1 MSSIVKSPR
10 AIRAAEVAFLAVLV
24 VVGAGLRVYRI
35 ETSLWYDEIVTLL
48 DSVRPPL
55 LRIVTHFPSNND
67 HPLYSVIAHVSVS
80 AFGTSP
86 LALRLPAA
94 LFGVAAIPLLYF
106 VGRAV
111 TGRLEAG
118 AAALILTF
126 SYHHIWF
133 SQNARGY
140 TALLFFVMLSTL
152 ALMRWFETGRR
163 SSLIVYAVST
173 ALGAYAHL
181 TMVLVCLSHALVG
194 AFDWVWHGRE
204 SRVSAQRVD
213 FAAAFVGA
221 GLLTIA
227 FHLPMLLDV
236 SAFYSPG
243 ATPRDAVATP
253 LWSVLAALRG
263 LQVGFGSVWVIL
275 IGAVLFGAG
284 VWSYFKQRPTAVL
297 LMLLAVPFTLLV
309 VLVLQRPV
317 RPRFVLFA
325 IGFGLLVTL
334 RGAATIGAGL
344 VPRAQSWLTR
354 GQAATAMVV
363 LLTAGALAVSIQ
375 SLPFG
380 YEFPKQDFEQA
391 VSFIEQSKGARDVA
405 AVVGETAA
413 VPVLRYLGRPWTR
426 IEHESQLDELRA
438 DGAHVW
444 VLYTF
449 SSYIETGQPE
459 LWAALHEQCSAVRE
473 FVGTVEG
480 GTISVRRCP

>member
-1 MSSIVKSPR
+1 VNNPR
-10 AIRAAEVAFLAVLV
+10 VIRPTEIAFLAVLV
-24 VVGAGLRVYRI
+24 VVGAGLRVYRSD
-35 ETSLWYDEIVTLL
+35 TGLWYDEIVTLL

-67 HPLYSVIAHVSVS
+67 HPLYSVIAHLSVS
-80 AFGTSP
+80 IFGTTP
-86 LALRLPAA
+86 FALRLPAV

-111 TGRLEAG
+111 TGRFEAG

-152 ALMRWFETGRR
+152 ALIRWFETGSR
-163 SSLIVYAVST
+163 SSLVVYAVST

-181 TMVLVCLSHALVG
+181 TMVLVCLSHALAGV
-194 AFDWVWHGRE
+194 FDWLWYGRD
-204 SRVSAQRVD
+204 SRVRAQRLE
-213 FAAAFVGA
+213 FASAFVGA

-227 FHLPMLLDV
+227 LHLPMLLDV
-236 SAFYSPG
+236 SAFYTPG
-243 ATPRDAVATP
+243 ATARDQVATP
-253 LWSVLAALRG
+253 VWSVLAALRG
-263 LQVGFGSVWVIL
+263 LQAGFGSVWVIL
-275 IGAVLFGAG
+275 VGALLFGAG
-284 VWSYFKQRPTAVL
+284 VWSYFKQRPTVLL

-309 VLVLQRPV
+309 ILVLQRPV

-334 RGAATIGAGL
+334 RGAATLGASL
-344 VPRAQSWLTR
+344 VPGAQSWLSGR
-354 GQAATAMVV
+354 QAATAMVV
-363 LLTAGALAVSIQ
+363 LFTAGALVVSLR

-380 YEFPKQDFEQA
+380 YEFPKQDFERA
-391 VSFIEQSKGARDVA
+391 VGFVEQSKDASDVA

-413 VPVLRYLGRPWTR
+413 VPVLRYLGRPWPR
-426 IEHESQLDELRA
+426 IERENQLDELRA
-438 DGAHVW
+438 TGGEVW

-449 SSYIETGQPE
+449 PSYIETGQPD
-459 LWAALHEQCSAVRE
+459 LWAALLKRCSSVRE

-480 GTISVRRCP
+480 GTVTVRRCR

>member
-55 LRIVTHFPSNND
+55 IQILTHFPSNND

-80 AFGTSP
+80 AFGASP

-106 VGRAV
+106 VGKAV
-111 TGRLEAG
+111 TDRLEAG

-126 SYHHIWF
+126 SFHHIWF

-152 ALMRWFETGRR
+152 ALIRWFDTGRR
-163 SSLIVYAVST
+163 SFLIVYAVST
-173 ALGAYAHL
+173 ALGAYTHL
-181 TMVLVCLSHALVG
+181 TMVLVCLSHALVC
-194 AFDWVWHGRE
+194 AFDWLRHARD
-204 SRVSAQRVD
+204 SRVSAQRTD
-213 FAAAFVGA
+213 LGAAFVGA
-221 GLLTIA
+221 GLLTA
-227 FHLPMLLDV
+227 ALYLPMWLDV

-243 ATPRDAVATP
+243 ATPRDEVATP

-263 LQVGFGSVWVIL
+263 LQAGFGSLWAIV
-275 IGAVLFGAG
+275 IGALLFGAG
-284 VWSYFKQRPTAVL
+284 VWSHFKQRPTAAL
-297 LMLLAVPFTLLV
+297 LLLLAVPFTLLV
-309 VLVLQRPV
+309 ILVLQRPV

-334 RGAATIGAGL
+334 RGAATLGAGL
-344 VPRAQSWLTR
+344 APISHRWLTR
-354 GQAATAMVV
+354 RQAATTMVV
-363 LLTAGALAVSIQ
+363 LLTAGALAASIR

-380 YEFPKQDFEQA
+380 YQFPKQDYERA
-391 VSFIEQSKGARDVA
+391 VSFVEQSKSDKDVA

-413 VPVLRYLGRPWTR
+413 TPVLRYLGRPWTR
-426 IEHESQLDELRA
+426 IEHESQLDELR
-438 DGAHVW
+438 DGGGHVW

-449 SSYIETGQPE
+449 SSYIEKGQPE
-459 LWAALHEQCSAVRE
+459 LWAALQERCIGVRE

-480 GTISVRRCP
+480 GTISVRRCL